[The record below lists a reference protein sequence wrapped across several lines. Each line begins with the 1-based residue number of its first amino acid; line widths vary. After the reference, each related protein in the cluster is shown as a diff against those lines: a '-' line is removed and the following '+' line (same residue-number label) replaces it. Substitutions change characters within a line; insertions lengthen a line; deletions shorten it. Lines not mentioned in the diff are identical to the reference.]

1 MYAANS
7 ESSADEARGPD
18 TRLTADIEFPA
29 ERERI
34 GDLRRWARTVLPTL
48 GLDGRQQ
55 DTVLD
60 DVQLVLSEL
69 GTNAV
74 VHGCGGERPDVM
86 LTACLRYDMSVLRVS
101 VTDPGLGRPE
111 YRSATNEATCGRG
124 LMLVTAV
131 VSRFGVEELP
141 QGGKEIWAE
150 IGLPEQVRP
159 AAAVGEQ
166 VSLRVAAPRA
176 DALLREFRP
185 RPAVGRPP
193 GQPAPD
199 RIPA

>member
-1 MYAANS
+1 MSTIAS
-7 ESSADEARGPD
+7 
-18 TRLTADIEFPA
+18 LEFVA

-34 GDLRRWARTVLPTL
+34 GDLRRWARTALPTL

-55 DTVLD
+55 EAVSD
-60 DVQLVLSEL
+60 DLQLVLSEL

-86 LTACLRYDMSVLRVS
+86 LTARLRYDAGVLRVS

-111 YRSATNEATCGRG
+111 YRSAGDEATCGRG

-131 VSRFGVEELP
+131 VSGFGVEEFP
-141 QGGKEIWAE
+141 EGGKEIWAE
-150 IGLPEQVRP
+150 IGLPEQARP
-159 AAAVGEQ
+159 AATVGEQ
-166 VSLRVAAPRA
+166 VHPRVAAPRA
-176 DALLREFRP
+176 DALVREFRP
-185 RPAVGRPP
+185 RPAVGPLP
-193 GQPAPD
+193 GQPARD